1 MKKAEL
7 NFQLILFILA
17 GFFLVSAAFIFVP
30 KTIDHAKE
38 FFEGLGFEFEEQ
50 TVPEETIDEE
60 RIDADKEIPI
70 EKVAQDSKSGYL
82 VIVKQAYGKGWN
94 LESAFHETFSE
105 ENEDLCGWWDSEEEC
120 AAIKEQY
127 ALSESVSNKKLS
139 EILILEEV
147 RGKIEI
153 DGKDYIHI
161 PQQHYVTLNNELV
174 FYWFKDTDNDE
185 LYDGEEF
192 TDSNNNGCWDEG
204 EPLTD
209 ANNNKEYD
217 GECITIEDLS
227 KIILADLYTQ
237 ATEE

>member
-17 GFFLVSAAFIFVP
+17 GFFLVFAAFVFVP
-30 KTIDHAKE
+30 NTIDNAKE
-38 FFEGLGFEFEEQ
+38 FFEGLGFEFQEQ
-50 TVPEETIDEE
+50 TVPDQVIDEE
-60 RIDADKEIPI
+60 RIDADKDIPI
-70 EKVAQDSKSGYL
+70 EKVAQDGKSGYL
-82 VIVKQAYGKGWN
+82 VIIKQAYGEGWN

-105 ENEDLCGWWDSEEEC
+105 ENKKLCGWWQSDEEC
-120 AAIKEQY
+120 AAIKESY
-127 ALSESVSNKKLS
+127 APYASNKNLT
-139 EILILEEV
+139 EILTLQELRGEQGL
-147 RGKIEI
+147 RGKIII
-153 DGKDYIHI
+153 DGKNYIHI
-161 PQQHYVTLNNELV
+161 PQQHDYQ
-174 FYWFKDTDNDE
+174 WFKDTDNDE
-185 LYDGEEF
+185 IYDGEDF
-192 TDSNNNGCWDEG
+192 TDTNNNGCWDQG